1 VDRIPRRKIEKIEK
15 EKTKENKD
23 IKIYYFSLV
32 VLIIFGIY
40 MLFPGNTVSESTN
53 ETSMI
58 STLPSKIPIKENV
71 DKVIIV
77 LLHGN
82 HRCSYCLDMEKWT
95 EETIEKYFSKEK
107 EEGKIEFLVLNYE
120 DPQNE
125 EIVHRYSEHPFVSIY
140 SETIVN
146 GVSNIE
152 EIEDA
157 WFYQTNKEKFIDFMK
172 NYIGGLVENDQ

>member
-1 VDRIPRRKIEKIEK
+1 MK
-15 EKTKENKD
+15 EKTKFSKD

-40 MLFPGNTVSESTN
+40 MLFPGNTVSETPNEVPPFSELPDSTIMKN
-53 ETSMI
+53 
-58 STLPSKIPIKENV
+58 PDHSKV
-71 DKVIIV
+71 DKVIIA

-82 HRCSYCLDMEKWT
+82 HRCTSCINMENWT
-95 EETIEKYFSKEK
+95 EKTIETYFSKER
-107 EEGKIEFLVLNYE
+107 EEGKIKFLVLNYE

-125 EIVHRYSEHPFVSIY
+125 EIVDRYSEHPFVSIY

-157 WFYQTNKEKFIDFMK
+157 WFYQTDKEKFIEFMK
-172 NYIGGLVENDQ
+172 NYIEGLVENDQ

>member
-1 VDRIPRRKIEKIEK
+1 MK

-53 ETSMI
+53 ETPMI
-58 STLPSKIPIKENV
+58 STLPSKTQIKENV

-82 HRCSYCLDMEKWT
+82 HRCTSCINMENWT

-107 EEGKIEFLVLNYE
+107 EEGKIEFLVLNYD

-125 EIVHRYSEHPFVSIY
+125 EVVDRYSEHPFVSIY

-146 GVSNIE
+146 EVSNIE
-152 EIEDA
+152 EIENA

-172 NYIGGLVENDQ
+172 NYIERLVENDQ